1 MKPLDATVDP
11 GSGQGGDSL
20 WPATPPTPHTAKM
33 TSEKKDH
40 FNLESHLPLGPG
52 RPGVPGSP
60 DVIEKESVR
69 MITAQQSQAP
79 W

>member
-1 MKPLDATVDP
+1 MKPLDATIDP

-20 WPATPPTPHTAKM
+20 RPATPAPPAKM

-40 FNLESHLPLGPG
+40 LNLESHLPLDPG
-52 RPGVPGSP
+52 LPGVPGSP